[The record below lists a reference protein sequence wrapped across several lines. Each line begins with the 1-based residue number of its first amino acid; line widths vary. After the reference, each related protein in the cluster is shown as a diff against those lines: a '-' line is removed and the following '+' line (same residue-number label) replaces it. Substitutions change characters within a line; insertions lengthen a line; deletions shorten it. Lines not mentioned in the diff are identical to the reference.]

1 MLFCW
6 RGDCMKF
13 FNNVKLVS
21 SFREISNVLDMISG
35 AIRIFAFVL
44 MLLQAILL
52 IKETKKEYN

>member
-1 MLFCW
+1 
-6 RGDCMKF
+6 MKF

-21 SFREISNVLDMISG
+21 SFREISNVLDIVSG

-52 IKETKKEYN
+52 IKETKNDIASNK